1 VTAAAYQREKGCEI
15 ILAIDEIAREEG
27 FRHFGRLEVDFVT
40 RSSLVT
46 TATALLAI
54 TASSRKNPNSAT
66 LSGSEI
72 YKLNFGGK
80 QKYAAAKA
88 LANEVRTPTV
98 LP

>member
-1 VTAAAYQREKGCEI
+1 VV
-15 ILAIDEIAREEG
+15 
-27 FRHFGRLEVDFVT
+27 RLRAF
-40 RSSLVT
+40 SSLVT

-54 TASSRKNPNSAT
+54 NASSRKNPNSAT

-72 YKLNFGGK
+72 KKLNFGGK
-80 QKYAAAKA
+80 QRYAAAEA

>member
-1 VTAAAYQREKGCEI
+1 
-15 ILAIDEIAREEG
+15 L
-27 FRHFGRLEVDFVT
+27 
-40 RSSLVT
+40 SLVLRHDRNGF
-46 TATALLAI
+46 A
-54 TASSRKNPNSAT
+54 RNHREHQKDPNSAT

-72 YKLNFGGK
+72 KKLNLGGK